1 MVLADLQKY
10 AENGT
15 SRPPFKKG
23 GNGVWVSD
31 VALRGLTAPDEV
43 VLAKCLWRLRIE
55 ALWITIESLFRKP
68 GTENAGPSQLKGQ
81 QGKHFQ
87 VEIKRPDFLRDWKY
101 INTEDIH
108 LVCGV
113 SYE

>member
-55 ALWITIESLFRKP
+55 ALWITIKSLFRKP

-101 INTEDIH
+101 INREDIH
-108 LVCGV
+108 PVCGV